1 MSDRTPP
8 PPFDGEELTGAPG
21 VPAPGQAPAAPG
33 SPVDATP
40 PAAAQPTGQDA
51 PQPPAAGQPP
61 LGYPAAQPPYGQAP
75 YPQAGPQAP
84 YGQAAY
90 GPAGA
95 PGPYGQ
101 APQPPYGQAAPQPGY
116 GHAAYGQAPAGQPP
130 YGQAPSGQPPY
141 GQAPY
146 GQAPYGQGS
155 PGQPPYGQPPAGAT
169 PYPQGFAAPP
179 PAGPGGRGAGRGQRP
194 GLVIGAGVAVTALAV
209 AGIFAA
215 GQLRG
220 ATPTPGGTTTAASE
234 PAPASPGD
242 AVRAYFDAI
251 ARGDSVTARGLLL
264 DAPVD
269 DRLLTD
275 EAMRAAA
282 LAAPITDLTVTDPA
296 TPGGFSAEIDVAYSI
311 GGRDVSKTMTV
322 VKDGNLWRLATGTAT
337 ARLATLRPDEIGLTI
352 NGVAVTSDNVDLFPG
367 GYTLGTTNPTFA
379 LSPKSF
385 VVEGPSTPPDLYSA
399 KVSLSSAALK
409 GVQSAAKAA
418 FAKCLSA
425 RHNLVDAKCGV
436 NFLKPPGERVAKNAV
451 SCTVKSGRASVDKAK
466 FKLDSTDF
474 DVATARITTRLSCI
488 VRASDGDRYIGYR
501 SLFEAMATRSG
512 DTWKVT
518 FS

>member
-8 PPFDGEELTGAPG
+8 PPLDGDELTGAPG
-21 VPAPGQAPAAPG
+21 VPAPWQAPAAPG
-33 SPVDATP
+33 SPTDATP
-40 PAAAQPTGQDA
+40 PAAPQPTGQDA
-51 PQPPAAGQPP
+51 PQPPTPGQPP
-61 LGYPAAQPPYGQAP
+61 QGYPAAQPPYGQAP

-84 YGQAAY
+84 HPPAAY

-101 APQPPYGQAAPQPGY
+101 AHQPPYPPTAPPGY
-116 GHAAYGQAPAGQPP
+116 GHAPYGQAPA
-130 YGQAPSGQPPY
+130 GQPPY

-146 GQAPYGQGS
+146 GQAPYGQG
-155 PGQPPYGQPPAGAT
+155 PGQPPYGQPPVGAT
-169 PYPQGFAAPP
+169 PSPQGFAPPP
-179 PAGPGGRGAGRGQRP
+179 PAGPGGRGAARGHRP

-220 ATPTPGGTTTAASE
+220 STPTPGGTTTASE

-251 ARGDSVTARGLLL
+251 ARGDSATARGLLL

-282 LAAPITDLTVTDPA
+282 VAAPITDLTVTDPA
-296 TPGGFSAEIDVAYSI
+296 TAGGFSAEIDVAYTI
-311 GGRDVSKTMTV
+311 GDRDVSKTITV
-322 VKDGNLWRLATGTAT
+322 VKDGNLWRLVTGTAT
-337 ARLATLRPDEIGLTI
+337 ARLATLRPDEIGMTI

-379 LSPKSF
+379 LSPKTF

-409 GVQSAAKAA
+409 GVQSAARAA

-466 FKLDSTDF
+466 FTLDPSDF
-474 DVATARITTRLSCI
+474 DVATAPITTRLSCI